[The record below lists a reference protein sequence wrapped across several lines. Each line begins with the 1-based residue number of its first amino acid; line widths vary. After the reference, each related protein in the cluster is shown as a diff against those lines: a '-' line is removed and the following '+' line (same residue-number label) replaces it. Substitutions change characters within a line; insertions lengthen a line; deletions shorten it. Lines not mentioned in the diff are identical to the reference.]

1 MTEREGV
8 KLKIG
13 QEFYIVVMS
22 GPAEMYN
29 PFLRHIGNIST
40 TKYCKPLGIFKTKLI
55 SIDEYN
61 VYSAWTI
68 LRGRIDTSEF
78 KDLLLPEGRYD
89 RIPKGKL
96 YTDYA
101 SFSCDLFA
109 AMDQL
114 DGRKTSNAQFI
125 ENMFLTEA
133 EAKDYYNKK
142 MKAFNKNVKLFLNNL
157 ESNIQ
162 RAYKDIENARKQIE
176 KFKNV
181 I

>member
-22 GPAEMYN
+22 CAAEMYN
-29 PFLRHIGNIST
+29 PFLRHIGAIST

-61 VYSAWTI
+61 VYSSWTF
-68 LRGRIDTSEF
+68 LSGYIDTSEF

-89 RIPKGKL
+89 RLPKGKL

-101 SFSCDLFA
+101 SFSCDRFV
-109 AMDQL
+109 AMDQFN
-114 DGRKTSNAQFI
+114 GKKTPNAEFI
-125 ENMFLTEA
+125 ENMFLTES

-142 MKAFNKNVKLFLNNL
+142 MKAFNKNVKSFLSNL
-157 ESNIQ
+157 ENNIQ
-162 RAYKDIENARKQIE
+162 RAYKDIEDAKKQIE